1 MNVRDI
7 RLNAARLRTW
17 DEVLDAARAVSHSIV
32 FIRSANAVRST
43 SSWSSNLKLK
53 YAYCNECED
62 EISPIIESLKQ
73 SNSVHLSVSF
83 YVKVSPTPAF
93 LLDFSG
99 SKTRPE
105 TTVFERWNVLLELM
119 SREDEKD
126 DEVEPSREVEN
137 VLAEVYRRANSHS
150 DHVPL
155 NTEYRFAITA
165 SKGVGTS
172 SDSRSR
178 DSRSRDSRSR
188 DWIQRSN
195 SMNSTSTG
203 RLILKTLNIPL

>member
-62 EISPIIESLKQ
+62 EISPIIESMKQ

-99 SKTRPE
+99 SKTKSFQINERPVDSSHA
-105 TTVFERWNVLLELM
+105 TVFSWLQF
-119 SREDEKD
+119 
-126 DEVEPSREVEN
+126 
-137 VLAEVYRRANSHS
+137 
-150 DHVPL
+150 
-155 NTEYRFAITA
+155 TEYHATISAQPTPA
-165 SKGVGTS
+165 AEE
-172 SDSRSR
+172 
-178 DSRSRDSRSR
+178 
-188 DWIQRSN
+188 
-195 SMNSTSTG
+195 
-203 RLILKTLNIPL
+203 

>member
-53 YAYCNECED
+53 YAYCTECED

-119 SREDEKD
+119 SPEDEKD

-155 NTEYRFAITA
+155 SEYSFAITA
-165 SKGVGTS
+165 SKGAGTS